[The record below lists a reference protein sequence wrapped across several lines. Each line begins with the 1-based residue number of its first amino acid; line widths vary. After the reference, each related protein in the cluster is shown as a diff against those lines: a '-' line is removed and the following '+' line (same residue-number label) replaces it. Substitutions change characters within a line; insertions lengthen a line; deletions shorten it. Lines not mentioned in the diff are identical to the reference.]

1 MDDGVRVRVR
11 RTAYSCST
19 SAVLRTSYPP
29 TTTTNNVENAA
40 NSYHRPRLAAAPHR
54 ARDNGAAA
62 PAMPPRKRPCSAAP
76 PPADHAAHGR
86 AGDRATDA
94 PVLVP
99 CELDPACPWSRP
111 FKPLREAG
119 LFIDAILAV
128 GGAQIAAH
136 RLVLGLHS
144 SYLRAMFT
152 SGLAESAAASSQ
164 PVGLDAATD
173 AAAVA
178 AIVDCFYTGQVA
190 LTGSNVCAIIQTAK
204 LWCVDAVDRAA
215 CHFLVDR
222 LEPATALD
230 ALEFARQLSEGG
242 AEGRT
247 LHASVLQYVHE
258 HFAACAAGAP
268 FLELGAAHLAGL
280 LQRDELM
287 VPSEEVVLQAL
298 RAWYEHDAAARR
310 ASLEELVPLIRF
322 PQLPT
327 AAQQQLQRAS
337 HPLLRAVT
345 PSLARQLLLECHAA
359 CPDPA
364 TEVAAEAAN
373 AIRIANCPR
382 QRRRCYGVYVASE
395 GELRA
400 ALAQGGE
407 VVVRAGTTIVL
418 SAPLEITH
426 DTAIVG
432 RLDGAA
438 PPTLLS
444 RNEHSVIR
452 SERGKALRL
461 EGLALQVV
469 SSDGGA
475 GDAVFCS
482 EDSDARSWPSRNRG
496 GAGDGGAGAAVYALG
511 GQLEMRDCS
520 VTSACGDGCHLV
532 GSCRAG
538 FEGLHITD
546 CRDYG
551 IYVGGR
557 GANLLAA
564 RVTVERFGREAVRG
578 EGGAEVVL
586 GDPGHN
592 FVVAA
597 PELRAGWY
605 NSSDSSDSSDSDD
618 SDDISSE
625 LGQPLPGPLGQLYHP
640 ELGYQF

>member
-1 MDDGVRVRVR
+1 MRDDL
-11 RTAYSCST
+11 S
-19 SAVLRTSYPP
+19 
-29 TTTTNNVENAA
+29 N
-40 NSYHRPRLAAAPHR
+40 LA
-54 ARDNGAAA
+54 
-62 PAMPPRKRPCSAAP
+62 
-76 PPADHAAHGR
+76 
-86 AGDRATDA
+86 
-94 PVLVP
+94 L
-99 CELDPACPWSRP
+99 
-111 FKPLREAG
+111 
-119 LFIDAILAV
+119 
-128 GGAQIAAH
+128 
-136 RLVLGLHS
+136 
-144 SYLRAMFT
+144 
-152 SGLAESAAASSQ
+152 
-164 PVGLDAATD
+164 
-173 AAAVA
+173 
-178 AIVDCFYTGQVA
+178 
-190 LTGSNVCAIIQTAK
+190 
-204 LWCVDAVDRAA
+204 
-215 CHFLVDR
+215 
-222 LEPATALD
+222 
-230 ALEFARQLSEGG
+230 
-242 AEGRT
+242 
-247 LHASVLQYVHE
+247 LHAQSQNSHKSYFVL
-258 HFAACAAGAP
+258 
-268 FLELGAAHLAGL
+268 
-280 LQRDELM
+280 
-287 VPSEEVVLQAL
+287 AL
-298 RAWYEHDAAARR
+298 PVQW
-310 ASLEELVPLIRF
+310 
-322 PQLPT
+322 
-327 AAQQQLQRAS
+327 
-337 HPLLRAVT
+337 
-345 PSLARQLLLECHAA
+345 C
-359 CPDPA
+359 C
-364 TEVAAEAAN
+364 
-373 AIRIANCPR
+373 
-382 QRRRCYGVYVASE
+382 
-395 GELRA
+395 
-400 ALAQGGE
+400 
-407 VVVRAGTTIVL
+407 TTIVL

-625 LGQPLPGPLGQLYHP
+625 LGQPLPVDAQRRGRVAIAPPSVRPPVSDAGSASRPWSHDGCCHP
-640 ELGYQF
+640 NDSAA